1 MNNRD
6 LAKEMLLNALLISS
20 REKRIYTEAFCYG
33 EMKLIGYL
41 YFIKDGVSPG
51 ELSEILDVTTAR
63 IAALLKSLEIKGLL
77 YRDTDLSDK
86 RRIAAYL
93 TEKGRQ
99 SFSDAND
106 GFIDYMERIFELLGN
121 NDSSE
126 YVRISKRISE
136 ITHQIR
142 INEPVK

>member
-1 MNNRD
+1 MNYRE
-6 LAKEMLLNALLISS
+6 LAREMLLNAVLISS
-20 REKRIYTEAFCYG
+20 REKRIYTESFCFG

-63 IAALLKSLEIKGLL
+63 IAALLKALEIKGLL

-93 TEKGRQ
+93 TEKGKQ
-99 SFSDAND
+99 NFSDAND
-106 GFIDYMERIFELLGN
+106 GFIDYMEHIFELLGN
-121 NDSSE
+121 SDSAE

-136 ITHQIR
+136 ITHEIR
-142 INEPVK
+142 LNEPAK